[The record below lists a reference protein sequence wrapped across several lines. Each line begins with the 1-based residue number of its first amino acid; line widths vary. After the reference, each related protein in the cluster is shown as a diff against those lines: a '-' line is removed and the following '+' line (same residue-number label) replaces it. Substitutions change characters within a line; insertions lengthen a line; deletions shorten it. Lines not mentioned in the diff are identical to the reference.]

1 MKNSKISG
9 IILILVGIFI
19 FLHNWNYNLFQW
31 RWAWN
36 IGILVFGIIIF
47 LKAITDSRRQGL
59 FWGSFLSL
67 LGIYLTLGTFNLFWI
82 SRGLTI
88 IMVFIF
94 LGISFYMMFFFKT
107 KKLLHFLF
115 GLFFVAIGIFFFLI
129 YFQFLPLEY
138 FYVLMARYWPV
149 LFIVSGLFILINSIT
164 KQESKT

>member
-67 LGIYLTLGTFNLFWI
+67 PRSHQRQPPTLPDCL
-82 SRGLTI
+82 S
-88 IMVFIF
+88 
-94 LGISFYMMFFFKT
+94 
-107 KKLLHFLF
+107 
-115 GLFFVAIGIFFFLI
+115 
-129 YFQFLPLEY
+129 E
-138 FYVLMARYWPV
+138 
-149 LFIVSGLFILINSIT
+149 
-164 KQESKT
+164 E